1 MSACHGGLI
10 RHLTESQFPMVSKNF
25 LDVIKNLF
33 FQLIMKSVDGGKSYG
48 KSSTGRSMLWLA
60 SCPEEGKVKASLKI
74 EVMFEK
80 VFFCLI

>member
-1 MSACHGGLI
+1 
-10 RHLTESQFPMVSKNF
+10 
-25 LDVIKNLF
+25 
-33 FQLIMKSVDGGKSYG
+33 MKSVDGGKSYG

-80 VFFCLI
+80 FSSFVLSRLDLKHVFLNMALFCGGR